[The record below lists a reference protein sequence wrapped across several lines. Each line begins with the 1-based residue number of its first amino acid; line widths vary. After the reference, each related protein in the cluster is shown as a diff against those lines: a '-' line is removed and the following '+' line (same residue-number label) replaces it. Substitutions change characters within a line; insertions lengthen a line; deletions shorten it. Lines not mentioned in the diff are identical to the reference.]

1 MIPKVFH
8 ELILPEKL
16 FCAAVSLK
24 MVRNLPTQLGSFK
37 QPTVFITPKLNKDDI
52 FYVNVLS
59 SQIGSKESQKTTDKS
74 LEKVKQL
81 FY

>member
-8 ELILPEKL
+8 ELILPKKTFL
-16 FCAAVSLK
+16 CSSVSKSGL
-24 MVRNLPTQLGSFK
+24 
-37 QPTVFITPKLNKDDI
+37 QPTIFITPKLNKDDI
-52 FYVNVLS
+52 FYVNILS
-59 SQIGSKESQKTTDKS
+59 SQIRSKESQKTTDKS